1 MNIRLLAVLLALML
15 PATSHAQRT
24 PPAVPL
30 VVSFAATDAA
40 VSVLEL
46 RGATFPA
53 AAALK
58 VRLRGIDTP
67 LAIIDATPTLV
78 HARLPAGLAASTY
91 LLVLSDAS
99 EVELD
104 RFPVTI
110 GLSGT
115 IGGVGPQG
123 QVGPAGPKG
132 ATGPTGAMGSPGA
145 MGAVGNSGPQ
155 GATGPAGSRG
165 PNGPP
170 GDSGD
175 VF

>member
-1 MNIRLLAVLLALML
+1 MNIRLLILL
-15 PATSHAQRT
+15 PALVLATAASAQRT

-30 VVSFAATDAA
+30 VVSFAATDAS

-53 AAALK
+53 AVALK
-58 VRLRGIDTP
+58 VRLRGVDTP
-67 LAIIDATPTLV
+67 LAILDAAPNLV
-78 HARLPAGLAASTY
+78 HARLPAGLAPATY

-99 EVELD
+99 DVELD

-115 IGGVGPQG
+115 IGRMGPQG
-123 QVGPAGPKG
+123 PVGPAGPKG
-132 ATGPTGAMGSPGA
+132 ATGLAGA
-145 MGAVGNSGPQ
+145 MGAPGATGPEGSSGPQ
-155 GATGPAGSRG
+155 GATGSAGPRG
-165 PNGPP
+165 PTGLP

-175 VF
+175 VI